1 MVIFFIVTPRFLL
14 LEAVKTDRRLKL
26 GSKLL
31 YFVCTTG
38 IHIYIYIWNVYIVA
52 TSGNNHLPVL
62 IIKLAIADTL
72 AVLPVL
78 ITSYIMLACY

>member
-26 GSKLL
+26 GSKVL
-31 YFVCTTG
+31 YFVCTIG
-38 IHIYIYIWNVYIVA
+38 IHIYIYGMFTLLLLMITTIFQ
-52 TSGNNHLPVL
+52 LL
-62 IIKLAIADTL
+62 IIKLTIADTL

-78 ITSYIMLACY
+78 IISYIMLACY